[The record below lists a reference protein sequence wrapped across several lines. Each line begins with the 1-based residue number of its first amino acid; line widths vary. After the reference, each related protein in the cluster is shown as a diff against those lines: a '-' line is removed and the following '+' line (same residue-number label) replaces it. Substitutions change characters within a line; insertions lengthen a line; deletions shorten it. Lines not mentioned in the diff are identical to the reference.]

1 MERATRQNTAI
12 REALAAA
19 GRPLSP
25 AEVLDEARRHVAALG
40 LATVYRNLKA
50 LLDAGEIQVVALPG
64 EAPRYEPARREHHHH
79 FRCDVCQRVF
89 DVHQCP
95 GDLAGQRHDLDLAGV
110 DQRLQVAIDRGQAQ
124 RRDVAACLVQHLRGR
139 QGPPGRDE
147 DGADGGV
154 LAGGSFHG
162 GQAGRAGCEA
172 ILARPDIDNA
182 ISLATC
188 LPCC

>member
-12 REALAAA
+12 REAIEAA

-25 AEVLDEARRHVAALG
+25 TEVLDEARRHVAALG

-50 LLDAGEIQVVALPG
+50 LVDAGEIQVVTLPG

-95 GDLAGQRHDLDLAGV
+95 GDLAGLA
-110 DQRLQVAIDRGQAQ
+110 
-124 RRDVAACLVQHLRGR
+124 
-139 QGPPGRDE
+139 PPGFSVSRHEITLYGRCSDCQP
-147 DGADGGV
+147 A
-154 LAGGSFHG
+154 AK
-162 GQAGRAGCEA
+162 GRAKKAPAAGHA
-172 ILARPDIDNA
+172 KAHPHGH
-182 ISLATC
+182 SH
-188 LPCC
+188 

>member
-1 MERATRQNTAI
+1 MERSTRQNAAI

-25 AEVLDEARRHVAALG
+25 AEVLDEARRRVAALG

-50 LLDAGEIQVVALPG
+50 LVDAGEIQVVTLPG

-95 GDLAGQRHDLDLAGV
+95 GDLAGLA
-110 DQRLQVAIDRGQAQ
+110 
-124 RRDVAACLVQHLRGR
+124 
-139 QGPPGRDE
+139 PPGFSVSRHE
-147 DGADGGV
+147 IT
-154 LAGGSFHG
+154 LY
-162 GQAGRAGCEA
+162 GRCSDCQPAA
-172 ILARPDIDNA
+172 NARTRKTPAAAPAKARPHGH
-182 ISLATC
+182 SH
-188 LPCC
+188 